1 MSFKLVEPSCFFLK
15 GQMQEPIFPPVLS
28 WFKNQKKKKTKK
40 KGNTHSLRCKEDLK
54 EEGFVA
60 RNPWQEK
67 RKLQKQK
74 GRERKA
80 CSSSYPW
87 TWTMK
92 WMTSGSDN
100 SGIRLRLCVLLRF
113 IGIRWHSRD
122 VKKRNFQIQAM
133 LSFFSPFLG
142 CECEFYT
149 IYGLAHS
156 MITHLW
162 FCKAHQILIYCLK
175 KKHKFSCNK
184 SYFHFFLLQSYFR
197 FLKTLH

>member
-1 MSFKLVEPSCFFLK
+1 M
-15 GQMQEPIFPPVLS
+15 
-28 WFKNQKKKKTKK
+28 
-40 KGNTHSLRCKEDLK
+40 HSLRCKEDLK

-162 FCKAHQILIYCLK
+162 LWKAHQALNYSLKNPTFHVIKAIFLFSSSSSSFVTKLFSLSEIKIIRSNKFYAYNSFSFFYFSIPIIWPFCL
-175 KKHKFSCNK
+175 
-184 SYFHFFLLQSYFR
+184 
-197 FLKTLH
+197 